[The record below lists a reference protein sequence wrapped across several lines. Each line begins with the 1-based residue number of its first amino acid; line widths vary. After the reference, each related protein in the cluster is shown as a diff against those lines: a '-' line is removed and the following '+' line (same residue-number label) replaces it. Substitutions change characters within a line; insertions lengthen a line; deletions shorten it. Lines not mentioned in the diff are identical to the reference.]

1 MSNPYIWILVNR
13 RYKNENVYIII
24 MLGKFN
30 ILRFFKDDDKEYDNR
45 FLKFY
50 HINKKRLNKERRSK
64 YQIHKEKG
72 LCVRCSKPSIEGIVF
87 CDYHQSK
94 QKGYNAKARAKN

>member
-1 MSNPYIWILVNR
+1 
-13 RYKNENVYIII
+13 
-24 MLGKFN
+24 MLGKLNFLK
-30 ILRFFKDDDKEYDNR
+30 IFKKDDEEYDNR

-50 HINKKRLNKERRSK
+50 HNNKKRLNKERRSK

-72 LCVRCSKPSIEGIVF
+72 LCVRCSEPAVEGIVF
-87 CDYHQSK
+87 CEYHKSK